1 MLYVERRNSEEMLT
15 TPARIVGGEE
25 ERDAVE
31 TIYEKVAR
39 LEEENRLLRL
49 KVVELLEMY
58 GR

>member
-1 MLYVERRNSEEMLT
+1 MLYVERRNSEEMST
-15 TPARIVGGEE
+15 TPARIIGGEE

-49 KVVELLEMY
+49 KVVELLEIY